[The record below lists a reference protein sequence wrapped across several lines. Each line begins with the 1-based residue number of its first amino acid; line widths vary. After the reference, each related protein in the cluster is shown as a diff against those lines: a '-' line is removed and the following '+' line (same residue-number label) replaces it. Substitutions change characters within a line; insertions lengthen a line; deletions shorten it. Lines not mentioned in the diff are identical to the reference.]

1 MVTWKALR
9 RAVPHRNGKFLSEEK
24 SMDIQLEKI
33 TENEA
38 KPKPDQNALG
48 FGRHFTDHMLV
59 IPYTEGRG
67 WHDAAIRPY
76 RSFSLDP
83 AAMVLHYG
91 QAIFEGMKAYRGKDG
106 GIYLFRPEANI
117 ERMNRSAARL
127 CMPQLPVDEVLA
139 ALKELLRLDQDWIP
153 SAKGATLYIR
163 PTMIATEAA
172 LGVRPA
178 KEYLF
183 YVILSPVGAYY
194 PEGFNPV
201 KIYVTDKY
209 VRAVPGGIGHIKAA
223 GNYAASIMAAVEAH
237 QAGFT
242 QVLWLD
248 AVERRYIEE
257 VGTMNIFF
265 VIGDEI
271 ITPPLGGSI
280 LPGVTRDSVIQM
292 AKGWG
297 LTVVERRISIDEVLA
312 AQENGSL
319 KEIFGTG
326 TAAVISPVG
335 SLHYKDRDCLINNG
349 NTGELSQ
356 KLFDE
361 IQAIQYGAK
370 EDPYGWVTRL

>member
-1 MVTWKALR
+1 MEL
-9 RAVPHRNGKFLSEEK
+9 
-24 SMDIQLEKI
+24 QLEKV
-33 TENEA
+33 TENET
-38 KPKPDQNALG
+38 KSKPDQNALG
-48 FGRHFTDHMLV
+48 FGKHFTDHMLV
-59 IPYTEGRG
+59 MSYTEGRG
-67 WHDAAIRPY
+67 WHDLAIQPY
-76 RSFSLDP
+76 RNFSLDP

-106 GIYLFRPEANI
+106 GIYLFRPSDNI
-117 ERMNRSAARL
+117 KRMNISAARL
-127 CMPQLPVDEVLA
+127 CMPQLPVDEALA
-139 ALKELLRLDQDWIP
+139 AVKELLRIDQDWIP
-153 SAKGATLYIR
+153 TSKGASLYIR

-178 KEYLF
+178 KQYLF
-183 YVILSPVGAYY
+183 FVILSPVGAYY

-209 VRAVPGGIGHIKAA
+209 VRAVPGGVGQIKAA
-223 GNYAASIMAAVEAH
+223 GNYAASIMAAVEAQ

-265 VIGDEI
+265 VIGDEVV
-271 ITPPLGGSI
+271 TPPLGGSI

-292 AKGWG
+292 ARNWG
-297 LTVVERRISIDEVLA
+297 LTVVERGITIDEVLA

-335 SLHYKDRDCLINNG
+335 SLHYKGQDCVINNG
-349 NTGELSQ
+349 KTGALSQ

-361 IQAIQYGAK
+361 IQDIQYGTK
-370 EDPYGWVTRL
+370 EDPYGWVVRV